1 MKIIFRKGKNI
12 MLEVLR
18 EFWKR
23 DKRLRKR
30 QTRGRKKRN
39 NKKFC

>member
-30 QTRGRKKRN
+30 
-39 NKKFC
+39 